1 MSETIEYSMF
11 SNVFKNSK
19 TFETEK
25 FGTITFSWNIE
36 KVSQR
41 KFLRYKIEEIED
53 IFEVEYDV
61 ILTESDTK
69 TLEEYFLNVIKLLA
83 YQVVL
88 LKEGEY
94 DADIH
99 EDDLKFLRYFENKYD
114 KKHTQ
119 GNFK

>member
-1 MSETIEYSMF
+1 MSKIIEYSMF

-19 TFETEK
+19 TFNSETL
-25 FGTITFSWNIE
+25 GDITFSWNIE
-36 KVSQR
+36 NISQR
-41 KFLRYKIEEIED
+41 KLLRYKIDEINE

-61 ILTESDTK
+61 ILMESDVD
-69 TLEEYFLNVIKLLA
+69 TLEKYFLNVIKLLTH
-83 YQVVL
+83 QVVL

-94 DADIH
+94 DEDIH
-99 EDDLKFLRYFENKYD
+99 EDDLKFLKYFENKYD